1 MGNKRLPTGG
11 KWRFLGGRLVPCLK
25 TTLEQTSASGKYTFH
40 VGTDSKPFKDY
51 TIMSTAICLRQKGSG
66 VLVAYRRAKVDNF
79 NSLSERLLFETSESI
94 RVAQMIQSLTGKEL
108 TVHADVNIKD
118 EAESNKMLATVEGMI
133 RGMGF
138 APVCKPDAWAADIAD
153 MFTR

>member
-1 MGNKRLPTGG
+1 MGSKRLPTGG

-25 TTLEQTSASGKYTFH
+25 TTLEQTSASNKYTFH

-66 VLVAYRRAKVDNF
+66 VLVAYRRLK
-79 NSLSERLLFETSESI
+79 I
-94 RVAQMIQSLTGKEL
+94 
-108 TVHADVNIKD
+108 DVNIKD
-118 EAESNKMLATVEGMI
+118 ETESNKMLSTVEGMI
-133 RGMGF
+133 KGMGF
-138 APVCKPDAWAADIAD
+138 ESICKPDAWAADIAD